1 MCKYKDD
8 ASSWGSSLKYLRW
21 DRTQENSSS
30 RKLISATVHEWYDAK
45 HRSSSIEEVALIN
58 SVEVTSCRLCG
69 SGTVIS
75 YGKYRNG
82 IKRYF
87 CKDCRHSFS
96 ALTGTIFED
105 RKIPISE
112 WIEYLIHLFE
122 FHSITT
128 SARDNR
134 NAYSTG
140 RYWLFK
146 VFAVLEDFE
155 KDIILTGNIYLDETF
170 FSVVE
175 SKKKYKIMAR
185 NTEVY
190 PEISCV

>member
-1 MCKYKDD
+1 MCKYVDD
-8 ASSWGSSLKYLRW
+8 ASSWGSSLKYLPW
-21 DRTQENSSS
+21 DKTEENSVS

-45 HRSSSIEEVALIN
+45 HRSVSAEEVTLVN
-58 SVEVTSCRLCG
+58 SVEVTSCRRCG
-69 SGTVIS
+69 SEKIIS

-82 IKRYF
+82 IKRYHCND
-87 CKDCRHSFS
+87 CKRSFS
-96 ALTGTIFED
+96 ALTGTVFED

-146 VFAVLEDFE
+146 VFAVL
-155 KDIILTGNIYLDETF
+155 KDVQQDVILEGNVYLDETF
-170 FSVVE
+170 FTVVE
-175 SKKKYKIMAR
+175 
-185 NTEVY
+185 
-190 PEISCV
+190 